1 MFRNLPKVR
10 AGLAVNRL
18 EPAAPELEWAK
29 AHTAKLGARSEQS
42 YLASMQG
49 PVLLK

>member
-18 EPAAPELEWAK
+18 EPAELEWAK